1 MRLAGPGSTPGSA
14 GTLAGRRF
22 VRAQWLLAAV
32 ACVALPAG
40 LVMKRADTRFLTP
53 LQPRYMVLLLGA
65 VRELRYYHRVLE
77 TRFGN
82 CPVGSSVSIPLE
94 SIVDVDVPARG
105 PTPSTFVLHV
115 ARLKGTR
122 FPRSVL
128 LGEVTDGRAPAEL
141 PEEKAA
147 RLRAGGG
154 IEPMEADRD
163 SRSRVIGPINAVES
177 VHRSYTISAPS
188 VDERARWVDTLR
200 DACPHI
206 RRRGDNP

>member
-1 MRLAGPGSTPGSA
+1 
-14 GTLAGRRF
+14 
-22 VRAQWLLAAV
+22 
-32 ACVALPAG
+32 
-40 LVMKRADTRFLTP
+40 MKRADTRFLTP